1 MLKGTFENVNFSSM
15 VFIYNT
21 FIFLYVFLIRIT
33 AVFNRKASLW
43 IKGRKDIFKKLQN
56 AIPRDADIIWFHCA
70 SLGEFEQGRPV
81 MEEVRKRNPGFKIL
95 LTFFSPSGYEIRK
108 NYGGA
113 DFVFY
118 LPADTKRNAKRWIEI
133 VKPKI
138 VVFIKYEFWF
148 HYINELA
155 KAKIPL
161 YLISAKFRSNQIF
174 FKWYG
179 RWYAKMLKSFRYFF
193 VQDKVS
199 ADLLSRAGIKNVSI
213 TGDTRFDRV
222 YAISK
227 TAGQIPIAQNFCKNN
242 FIIVAGST
250 WPKDEAILAAYMN
263 QAPENIKMI
272 IAPHEIEEKKLENL
286 SGLLRVYHAKF
297 SKAGNSD
304 LSNTRV
310 LIIDNIGML
319 SSLYQYA
326 NISYIGGGFGK
337 GIHNILEAA
346 TFGIP
351 VVFGPNYYKFKEA
364 ADLINNGGAFSINNY
379 KQFIN
384 LVDKLIINNDLLK
397 TSGETS
403 KKYVESGIGASNI
416 IVDKILIF

>member
-33 AVFNRKASLW
+33 AVINRKANLW
-43 IKGRKDIFKKLQN
+43 VKGRKNIFEKLQN
-56 AIPRDADIIWFHCA
+56 ALPRDADIIWFHCA

-81 MEEVRKRNPGFKIL
+81 IEEIKKRKPGFKIL

-118 LPADTKRNAKRWIEI
+118 LPVDTKKNAKRWLEI
-133 VKPKI
+133 VKPRI
-138 VVFIKYEFWF
+138 VFFIKYEFWF

-174 FKWYG
+174 FRWYG
-179 RWYAKMLKSFRYFF
+179 SWYAKMLKSFRHFF

-199 ADLLSRAGIKNVSI
+199 AELLSKAGIKNVDI

-227 TAGQIPIAQNFCKNN
+227 TAGQIPVAQSFCKDN

-272 IAPHEIEEKKLENL
+272 IASHEIEEKKLENL
-286 SGLLRVYHAKF
+286 SGMMRVNHVKF
-297 SKAGNSD
+297 SQAGNSD
-304 LSNTRV
+304 LSGIRV
-310 LIIDNIGML
+310 LFIDNIGML

-346 TFGIP
+346 TFGVP
-351 VVFGPNYYKFKEA
+351 VIFGPNYYKFKEA
-364 ADLINNGGAFSINNY
+364 ADLINNGGAFSINNH
-379 KQFIN
+379 KQFKN
-384 LVDKLIINNDLLK
+384 LIDKLTINNELLK